1 LRTGDFKMGSV
12 RSNARTFVAC
22 LDFKTAPTH
31 PMNFARRILLLAAIL
46 GALTVALG
54 AFGAHGLKD
63 VIAKTEGGADYWHT
77 ATQYALVH
85 AAALVGLAGFVAR
98 ENAWKLLRVATWCWF
113 VGAIVFAGT
122 LMAMALGAPK
132 FLGVITPVGGLGL
145 IAGWVLIAAALLRK
159 PAGANGDRPQQQ
171 QQNRPSFGNRPQQ
184 GRGDNGPRRNDRRR
198 R

>member
-1 LRTGDFKMGSV
+1 
-12 RSNARTFVAC
+12 
-22 LDFKTAPTH
+22 
-31 PMNFARRILLLAAIL
+31 MNFSRRILLLAAIL

-63 VIAKTEGGADYWHT
+63 IIARTEGGADYWHT

-98 ENAWKLLRVATWCWF
+98 ENAWKLLRIATWSWF
-113 VGAIVFAGT
+113 VGAIVFSGT

-132 FLGVITPVGGLGL
+132 WLGAVTPVGGLGL
-145 IAGWVLIAAALLRK
+145 LAGWVLIAASLLRK
-159 PAGANGDRPQQQ
+159 PSGANGDRPQQQ
-171 QQNRPSFGNRPQQ
+171 QNRPAFGNQPRQQ
-184 GRGDNGPRRNDRRR
+184 GRNDNARRNDRRR